1 MTLPLGGWVSWIG
14 TRAGQPPMNRRP
26 TGSHAGNGGE
36 PEPIEDNMT
45 NDVTGS
51 DRMISLGLR
60 VRAIYVSR
68 NGCPIPSGQLRD
80 EDGVSWRWSDE
91 ADWKRGGPG
100 YLVPDLADD
109 VTVYALLAIAEA
121 WNCTTH
127 AAIQREPGKAQ
138 IILSGRAGRA
148 SEIGQDLA
156 EAVVKVLE
164 AVG

>member
-1 MTLPLGGWVSWIG
+1 
-14 TRAGQPPMNRRP
+14 
-26 TGSHAGNGGE
+26 
-36 PEPIEDNMT
+36 MT

-51 DRMISLGLR
+51 DRLISLGLR

-100 YLVPDLADD
+100 RLVPDLADRA
-109 VTVYALLAIAEA
+109 TVYALLTIAEA
-121 WNCTTH
+121 WNVTH
-127 AAIQREPGKAQ
+127 DATIWYGQTGARVT
-138 IILSGRAGRA
+138 LAGGA
-148 SEIGQDLA
+148 GAVACGGADLA